1 MRDRVRL
8 RVRPLS
14 VMAIATGDQG
24 YGIEVVKLSSFPVTV
39 EEGGFT
45 LNARSATRGERL
57 VVLVPINSDGGPWPR
72 RLEPRTTV
80 TVYFD
85 ERSLGQLRGRIS
97 KVDAKTACR
106 ESCIRHNGGTRV
118 TSTKSECLRSSPDQE
133 HQRVARQVGPAV
145 SVPGNKNTSQ
155 TDGKKQ

>member
-1 MRDRVRL
+1 MESGFSWQEALTLGIAALGAFLGVMNTWQAINRDRVRL

-24 YGIEVVKLSSFPVTV
+24 YGIEVVNLSSFPVTV
-39 EEGGFT
+39 EEVGFT

-80 TVYFD
+80 KI
-85 ERSLGQLRGRIS
+85 GRAS
-97 KVDAKTACR
+97 CR
-106 ESCIRHNGGTRV
+106 ERV
-118 TSTKSECLRSSPDQE
+118 CQD
-133 HQRVARQVGPAV
+133 V
-145 SVPGNKNTSQ
+145 
-155 TDGKKQ
+155 